1 MASALPV
8 PLRRAAGPAAA
19 AALVLPL
26 ALVPGA
32 PAAGAVAGPEQQVL
46 FSAADDDGYACFR
59 IPAIVRTTDDT
70 LLAFAEGRRE
80 HCGDAGDI
88 DIVLRRSDDD
98 GRTWGPVELVDEGGG
113 ETHGNPAPMV
123 DAETGRILLAST
135 RNADAGTGNCPAPC
149 ERVPFLS
156 VSDDDGVTW
165 SKPRDLGAELRP
177 DGWNSW
183 YATGPLHGVQLASK
197 PYEGRLVFSVN
208 AESWAD
214 GRITENHAALALSDD
229 GGATWRLGAVDS
241 WPIAADGTYRQRPS
255 EMAVA
260 ELGDGSVYVN
270 TREQDGTDLGH
281 RDHAVSRDGGES
293 FEAPFEAIPDLYTPQ
308 VQGSLLRL
316 RGTEDDGYDRLL
328 LAAPADPDRR
338 RTMMIRS
345 SWDEGRTW
353 DATDRGAVLTTDW
366 AGYSDMAE
374 TADGAVA
381 LLYEAGAVDAR
392 DEIRFARVSEEWL
405 GPRRAPDP
413 VTPDGAPGAP
423 PAPVLGGAA
432 PVAGR
437 FGNGLAFDGVDTAVR
452 LPFRT
457 SLPLGDDD
465 FTVSLWF
472 RYEAGSGEHPFLW
485 MGGVGDAPQVWVRG
499 EPERGRVRALLT
511 AVEGGNAPA
520 NAEVVTEGAFNDGA
534 WHHLAL
540 TRSGGLL
547 SLAVDGGAAV
557 TAPDVPGTVS
567 RSSTFGVHLGQRPD
581 NALRLVGALDEAR
594 VWRRAL
600 APDEL
605 TALRESNAT
614 PPGTDDAAV
623 LRLPLDAVDEP

>member
-26 ALVPGA
+26 ALAPEA
-32 PAAGAVAGPEQQVL
+32 PAAVAEPEQSVL

-59 IPAIVRTTDDT
+59 IPALVRTTDDT

-88 DIVLRRSDDD
+88 DIVLRRSDDE

-113 ETHGNPAPMV
+113 DTHGNPAPMV
-123 DAETGRILLAST
+123 DAATGRVLLAST
-135 RNADAGTGNCPAPC
+135 RNPDAGTGNCPAPC

-165 SKPRDLGAELRP
+165 SEPRDLGAELRP

-183 YATGPLHGVQLASK
+183 YATGPLHGVQLASE
-197 PYEGRLVFSVN
+197 PHEGRLVFSVN

-241 WPIAADGTYRQRPS
+241 WPVAADGTHRQRPS

-293 FEAPFEAIPDLYTPQ
+293 FAAPFEAIPDLYAPQ

-316 RGTEDDGYDRLL
+316 RTAADDGHDRLL
-328 LAAPADPDRR
+328 LAVPADPDRR

-353 DATDRGAVLTTDW
+353 DSADRGAVLTTDW

-413 VTPDGAPGAP
+413 VTPDDAPGAP

-437 FGNGLAFDGVDTAVR
+437 FGNGLAFDGVNSAVR

-457 SLPLGDDD
+457 SLPLGEAD

-485 MGGVGDAPQVWVRG
+485 MGGVGGAPQVWVRG

-511 AVEGGNAPA
+511 AVEGGNEPA
-520 NAEVVTEGAFNDGA
+520 NAEVATEGAFNDGG

-540 TRSGGLL
+540 TRSGGSL

-581 NALRLVGALDEAR
+581 NAQRLVGALDEVR

-600 APDEL
+600 TPDEL
-605 TALRESNAT
+605 TDVRESNAA
-614 PPGTDDAAV
+614 PPEADDAAV
-623 LRLPLDAVDEP
+623 LRLPLDTVDEP